1 VHHRLGPPGRLSNF
15 SSPAFLLMLP
25 RFQSLLGVLVILGLA
40 WLLSARRKEIVWRTV
55 VLGLSAQFAIAL
67 ISLRTRAG
75 GAFFLAANQVMD
87 QLNQF
92 ALKGALIP
100 FGFLARTDVMK
111 VIAKRLEDSVAM
123 DKGVIFA
130 VSLPAS
136 LILVS
141 TLSALFYH
149 WGILQRVVQVMAW
162 VMRKSMRTSGSE
174 SLAAAAN
181 TFLGQ
186 DESALV
192 IKPYLEGM
200 TRSEIMALMTIG
212 MATIATGMVV
222 LYSSWGLPAGHLITA
237 SMMSAPGALL
247 IAKIMLPET
256 EPSDTAGKDTALVP
270 RATFNTFDA
279 ACRGALDGMKLSLNI
294 LAIVIAFVALVALAN
309 SILVGVQGWCGI
321 SRPQSFQDLMGYLN
335 APLAWLIGVPWHDC
349 QKVGSLMGIRIVL
362 NEFLA
367 YDSLVKQGAGLDPR
381 SFLLATYALCGFANF
396 SSIAIQIGGI
406 GTLAPGRRRYLAELG
421 LRAMVGGVLS
431 CYLSAAIIGII
442 A

>member
-1 VHHRLGPPGRLSNF
+1 
-15 SSPAFLLMLP
+15 MLP
-25 RFQSLLGVLVILGLA
+25 RLQSLFGLLVILGLT
-40 WLLSARRKEIVWRTV
+40 WSLSARRKEIAWRTV
-55 VLGLSAQFAIAL
+55 AWGLFAQFAIAV
-67 ISLRTRAG
+67 ISLRTDAGSGFFFAMNRAI
-75 GAFFLAANQVMD
+75 D
-87 QLNQF
+87 QLNKF
-92 ALKGALIP
+92 ALQGARIP
-100 FGFLARTDVMK
+100 FDFLADGEAMK
-111 VIAKRLEDSVAM
+111 ALAERIDGAVPIAK
-123 DKGVIFA
+123 GVLFV

-141 TLSALFYH
+141 TLSALLYH
-149 WGILQRVVQVMAW
+149 WGVLQRVVYGMAW

-222 LYSSWGLPAGHLITA
+222 LYATWGLQAGHLITA

-256 EPSDTAGKDTALVP
+256 EPSQTAGTQSVMTP
-270 RATFNTFDA
+270 RTTINAFDA

-294 LAIVIAFVALVALAN
+294 IAIVIAFVALVALAN
-309 SILVGVQGWCGI
+309 AILVGVQAWCGI
-321 SRPQSFQDLMGYLN
+321 GRPQSFQDLLGYVN
-335 APLAWLIGVPWHDC
+335 APFAWLIGVPWRDC
-349 QKVGSLMGIRIVL
+349 QLVGSFMGIRIVL

-367 YDSLVKQGAGLDPR
+367 YQSLVKDVGSLDSR

-421 LRAMVGGVLS
+421 LRAMVGGLLS
-431 CYLSAAIIGII
+431 CYLSAAIVGII
-442 A
+442 S